1 MVEIFKGKEISKSKI
16 EILKSIAY
24 RRYSREIYNEYFN
37 SIEDVKDLA
46 YLHDVSIDM
55 ENLVIGT
62 NWFLCYT
69 ETDYD
74 VQISEWV
81 SIDIGNKIQQVAE
94 MMSTLKKIFLQN
106 SDKLFIAD
114 MRHDTSYV
122 MYLKMLQRG
131 YFQEFRHEYIIDCA
145 APNQVQDLKIKFM
158 KKFNSIEDF
167 LASDVSNDYTE
178 YFKYILHRL
187 SFVITSK
194 FIKKYDKPSAEPQKH
209 VLKKKKQ

>member
-1 MVEIFKGKEISKSKI
+1 MVEIFKGKEIIKSKI
-16 EILKSIAY
+16 EILKSVAY
-24 RRYSREIYNEYFN
+24 RRYSEEIYNEYFN

-46 YLHDVSIDM
+46 CLHDVSVDM

-74 VQISEWV
+74 VQILEWV
-81 SIDIGNKIQQVAE
+81 SIDIGNKIQQISE

-106 SDKLFIAD
+106 SGKLFIAD

-145 APNQVQDLKIKFM
+145 APTQVQDLKIKFM
-158 KKFNSIEDF
+158 KKFNSIEEF
-167 LASDVSNDYTE
+167 LASDVSKDYAE
-178 YFKYILHRL
+178 YFKYILHHL
-187 SFVITSK
+187 SFIITNK
-194 FIKKYDKPSAEPQKH
+194 FIKKYGEPFVDPQKH
-209 VLKKKKQ
+209 VLTKKKL